1 MGSSILNYFLS
12 CIFFQVKRKHWF
24 DPWASSILQHLCER
38 RKGAADDKLELLWS
52 TTSEKCRTQHLAGWG
67 HLHVCEMLMRLLKHR
82 LPQRRKSE
90 GMIITSS
97 HSSGI
102 LNNSHYIIIINILNI
117 PEDVQIY
124 AYTTWERDSEPK
136 SKTAAQCDYVLTKV
150 PALEISFYEIAELEI
165 PRKRR
170 IQKRRYLNAQGHI

>member
-1 MGSSILNYFLS
+1 
-12 CIFFQVKRKHWF
+12 
-24 DPWASSILQHLCER
+24 
-38 RKGAADDKLELLWS
+38 
-52 TTSEKCRTQHLAGWG
+52 
-67 HLHVCEMLMRLLKHR
+67 MRLLKHR

-170 IQKRRYLNAQGHI
+170 IQKRRYLNAQGHIQLLNFLWTLHCQPNSHLPARKPLMFPHSLCHVILSPASRGREHSLSSSCSHPQPNQDVPE